1 MVSESTQR
9 THTFALIVSGVPEL
23 SDQVLDALFEAG
35 CDDATI
41 SMRHARLYV
50 DFAREAPS
58 LKLAILSAIRDVMRA
73 EIGATV
79 ERVDVCD
86 LVSQSDIAERL
97 GVSRQMVYQYV
108 RGERG
113 PGGFPP
119 PAYRLAKNNPVWQW
133 RSVSGWLARA
143 SIISHDQDAE
153 ALLVFAIN
161 STLERRAVP
170 KNLLK
175 EVESD
180 LKQLGV

>member
-1 MVSESTQR
+1 MVSESTGR
-9 THTFALIVSGVPEL
+9 EHTFALVVSGIGEL
-23 SDQVLDALFEAG
+23 NKQVENALFEAG

-50 DFAREAPS
+50 EFDRAAPS
-58 LKLAILSAIRDVMRA
+58 LKLAIISAIRDVMRA
-73 EIGATV
+73 GIGAGI

-97 GVSRQMVYQYV
+97 GVSRQMVHQYV
-108 RGERG
+108 KGERG

-119 PAYRLAKNNPVWQW
+119 PAYRLSKNNPVWQW
-133 RSVSGWLARA
+133 RSVSRWLARA
-143 SIISHDQDAE
+143 SIISHDEDAN

-170 KNLLK
+170 RDLLQ
-175 EVESD
+175 EVESE